1 MSSDERPS
9 DRVHCPGIILANL
22 GQLRW
27 WRRGKKAVTQASWF
41 ALPQKSAV
49 EYPLRFDGEKNT
61 IPGNRTPTEHVN
73 YIFNHVVEELLDPN
87 ARLNVVGVSEG
98 SMKVAEFLEN
108 ESNWKKWGGRVD
120 AFAAVAT
127 YYHANDIKNKEFA
140 HWLQEVWAPFLD
152 WQSFY

>member
-1 MSSDERPS
+1 
-9 DRVHCPGIILANL
+9 L

-49 EYPLRFDGEKNT
+49 EFPLRFDGEKNT
-61 IPGNRTPTEHVN
+61 VPGNRTPTEHVN
-73 YIFNHVVEELLDPN
+73 YIFNHAVEELLDRN
-87 ARLNVVGVSEG
+87 AKLNVVGVSEG
-98 SMKVAEFLEN
+98 AMKVAEFLKN

-127 YYHANDIKNKEFA
+127 YYHAKDIKNKEFA
-140 HWLQEVWAPFLD
+140 HWLQEVWALFLD